1 MTMWRM
7 DCLQMRRLLV
17 ATAALCVTVA
27 AVAAEDAGQL
37 LASMNEAL
45 ASKTYQGE
53 FLHLADGRAE
63 KLRIVHRFK
72 DGQIAERLLSLSGS
86 GREVVRN
93 NMEVQCY
100 LPDSRTVVVESRT
113 SPASLL
119 GNLPIFDDS
128 LQANYRLE
136 LGSEVR
142 TLMGGR
148 ARVVNV
154 VPRDGFRFGYRLW
167 IDEITHLPVRT
178 DLSSAEGVVLEQV
191 VFTSL
196 RVTSSLPDAVFRPT
210 TQAGGFQWVRQQ
222 AAVTRTSKAA
232 ALWRLRDLPPG
243 FRLSSWSEQRLA
255 GADQPVSHLVV
266 SDGLASVSVFIES
279 VPQAPHAPVTGEA
292 KVGSAYAY
300 SRFVAGHQVT
310 ALGEVPRETVA
321 LIAAGVLP
329 VHVARQAAS
338 SKDPASRP

>member
-1 MTMWRM
+1 MTLWRSSR
-7 DCLQMRRLLV
+7 LQARFV
-17 ATAALCVTVA
+17 AAAALCAVTVSAFA
-27 AVAAEDAGQL
+27 AQDAQQL

-45 ASKTYQGE
+45 AAKTYRGE
-53 FLHLADGRAE
+53 FLHLAEGRTE
-63 KLRIVHRFK
+63 KLQIVHRFK

-93 NMEVQCY
+93 NAEVQCY
-100 LPDSRTVVVESRT
+100 LPDSRTVVVESRPDQT
-113 SPASLL
+113 SLL
-119 GNLPIFDDS
+119 GNLPVFDDS
-128 LQANYRLE
+128 LQANYQLE
-136 LGSEVR
+136 LGGEVR
-142 TLMGGR
+142 TLMGGL

-154 VPRDGFRFGYRLW
+154 IPRDGFRFGYRLW
-167 IDEITHLPVRT
+167 IDEATHLPVRT

-191 VFTSL
+191 VFTTL
-196 RVTSSLPDAVFRPT
+196 RISSSLPDAAFRPT
-210 TQAGGFQWVRQQ
+210 TQASGFQWVRQQ
-222 AAVTRTSKAA
+222 AAVTRSGKGASQ
-232 ALWRLRDLPPG
+232 WRLGELPPG

-255 GADQPVSHLVV
+255 GTDQPVSHLVV

-321 LIAAGVLP
+321 LIASGVRA
-329 VHVARQAAS
+329 ARLTRPAATP
-338 SKDPASRP
+338 KEATAQP